1 VFSSPTSEAPV
12 GDSSSRA
19 RFLYLLL
26 AVSAISCSSILVR
39 LTHTPPI
46 VLAFYRQLFSAV
58 ILLPFVRGSREIVLS
73 RRDYTLLVLSGL
85 FLAMHF
91 ATWITGLFYTTVA
104 RATLFVDL
112 QPVWASILGAFFL
125 KEKLSRRE
133 IFGVLIV
140 TIGGILSAGLHFSGS
155 SRSTV
160 FGDLLCV
167 AGGIAGAAYLLI
179 GRKVRGEIPWLNY
192 MYSVYYLSALW
203 LLVYYLAL
211 FRTFPLPD
219 RGDLFLILGMALLP
233 SILGHGLMNLAI
245 RYFKAFVV
253 NAAFLGEPILATIL
267 AYFFFREVPD
277 IYYYFGAVLV
287 FAGLVLILL
296 NQREESA
303 GSEVSP

>member
-1 VFSSPTSEAPV
+1 VFSSPASEEPA
-12 GDSSSRA
+12 GDPSSSA

-26 AVSAISCSSILVR
+26 AVFAMSCSSILVR

-73 RRDYTLLVLSGL
+73 RRDYGLLILSGL

-112 QPVWASILGAFFL
+112 QPVWASILGAVFL
-125 KEKLSRRE
+125 RERLSRLE
-133 IFGVLIV
+133 ILGVLIV
-140 TIGGILSAGLHFSGS
+140 TIGGILSSGLHFTGS
-155 SRSTV
+155 SQSTT

-179 GRKVRGEIPWLNY
+179 GRKVRSEIPWLNY

-203 LLVYYLAL
+203 ILVFYLAF
-211 FRTFPLPD
+211 FRIFPLPD
-219 RGDLFLILGMALLP
+219 RRDLFLILGMALLP

-277 IYYYFGAVLV
+277 IYYYIGAILVLS
-287 FAGLVLILL
+287 GLILILL

-303 GSEVSP
+303 GSEVTA